1 MALFRKKDKEKE
13 TSEGGGGSS
22 CPSGQSG
29 ASCKSC
35 SAASCPSRQ
44 EEAVN
49 ARLARIR
56 SKIVVMSGKGG
67 VGKST
72 VAATIARGLAH
83 RGRSVGLLDVDFH
96 GPSLPRI
103 LGAVGKKAELKGD
116 AIIPVPIEDRLS
128 VMSLGF
134 LLPDA
139 KEAVIWRGPIKMNL
153 IKQFLEDVDW
163 GDLDYLVVDCP
174 PGTGDEPL
182 SVLQILGSDAGAVIV
197 TTPQAV
203 AVDDVRR
210 SITFCEKLGNPVLGV
225 VENMSGFRCPGC
237 GQVHDLFGRG
247 GGKALAEEMGVPF
260 LGSIPLAPEVRL
272 AGDSERSASD
282 AADPAV
288 ELARDIID
296 TIEECT
302 AKKDG

>member
-1 MALFRKKDKEKE
+1 MALFRKKGKEKV

-22 CPSGQSG
+22 CPSGQPG

-35 SAASCPSRQ
+35 STASCPSRQ
-44 EEAVN
+44 KEAVN

-72 VAATIARGLAH
+72 VAATIARGLAR

-103 LGAVGKKAELKGD
+103 LGAVGKKAALKGD
-116 AIIPVPIEDRLS
+116 AIIPVQVEDRLS

-182 SVLQILGSDAGAVIV
+182 SVLQTLGSDAKAVIV

-210 SITFCEKLGNPVLGV
+210 SITFCEKLGNAVLGV

-237 GQVHDLFGRG
+237 GQVHDLFGTG
-247 GGKALAEEMGVPF
+247 GGKALADEMGVPF
-260 LGSIPLAPEVRL
+260 LGSIPLAPAIRL
-272 AGDSERSASD
+272 AGDQDGSASD

-288 ELARDIID
+288 ELAQGIID
-296 TIEECT
+296 TIEERA